1 MKRRAHFIWTPDQP
15 IDHDAYFRL
24 VSREPLRREDGV
36 NRWMMFRKKFH
47 LPSKPDVSGVK
58 ITCDGRYQLFV
69 NGARTARGPARASPH
84 YMRVDDVDIC
94 DQLQNGENILAI
106 LVHTPGVDLAW
117 YETTKGAWQPVF
129 GDGGLYVDL
138 TAEYEDTAVS
148 VLSDQSWRC
157 SEATAWNRDA
167 PRSGWG
173 QDFIEDLDASR
184 IPDGWQELDFDDT
197 EWQAAQCMISRGSPG
212 DVATGRGGHEPFPT
226 LLAREIPH
234 LAEHTAAPARVVWT
248 RGVNPRPELP
258 LDRQLY
264 DEELCDASDGMFQT
278 IDGFVDHE
286 NGAPII
292 RTQNGKDAAIMLTF
306 DPYITGYPF
315 IDIEAKGGEVIEV
328 AAAEALPG
336 EFTGEENAR
345 SGLKRP
351 DHLTGAHLFRYRARP
366 GRQQF
371 EKFEWTA
378 VRALQINIRN
388 APDGVKIHKIGVTTT
403 NYPARFDG
411 AFECSDPLLNDLWRV
426 GRHTALQCMHDAYE
440 DCPGREKRQWVGDGV
455 IHFDI
460 AAAAFGP
467 SAYPLGRQFLQHA
480 AESQRSDGLI
490 HMFAPGDHRGDGVII
505 PDFSLHWVRGVA
517 NYWLASGDTDLA
529 EQLFPTIEKVL
540 QWFGQRVGDSN
551 LLTDIPYW
559 HFIEWAHVDRSGA
572 SAPINA
578 LYAAALQSAS
588 RLAEAINYP
597 GAAKRYQEMSVRIA
611 DALNARHWNERRR
624 AYVDSVD
631 PQSGA
636 QGERISQQSNA
647 LMIAFDIAPKV
658 RWAEIIKTISN
669 DETLKFTAAPPIFVD
684 APPYNEATDI
694 VRANTFFC
702 HFLYEA
708 FAKANRVDLALAH
721 MHDYYQ
727 PMLEA
732 GATTLWESFEP
743 SASLCHVFS
752 ATPVY
757 QLSRHVL
764 GISPIEPGFK
774 KVRVTPQFGDLDWA
788 AGAYPTPLGAVNVKW
803 RRDRDKVDM
812 RLDAPASMEI
822 EVTPP
827 SGVWI
832 LRQNESQN
840 GDRRM
845 IEIEFS

>member
-1 MKRRAHFIWTPDQP
+1 MKRRAHFIWTPGQP

-24 VSREPLRREDGV
+24 VSREPLRRDDGV

-47 LPSKPDVSGVK
+47 LPSKPSAGGVK

-69 NGARTARGPARASPH
+69 NGARAARGPARASPY
-84 YMRVDDVDIC
+84 YMRVDDVDISDC
-94 DQLQNGENILAI
+94 LQNGENILAVLI
-106 LVHTPGVDLAW
+106 HTPGVDLAW

-138 TAEYEDTAVS
+138 TAECEDGAVT
-148 VLSDQSWRC
+148 VLSDRTWKC
-157 SEATAWNRDA
+157 SEAPAWNRDA

-173 QDFIEDLDASR
+173 QDFIEDVDASR
-184 IPDGWQELDFDDT
+184 IPDGWQSFGFDDA
-197 EWQAAQCMISRGSPG
+197 EWPAAQCMISEGSPG

-234 LAEHTAAPARVVWT
+234 LAERAVAPARVVWT
-248 RGVNPRPELP
+248 QGVNPRPDYP

-264 DEELCDASDGMFQT
+264 DEELCDAPDGMFQS
-278 IDGFVDHE
+278 IDGLIDAE
-286 NGAPII
+286 NGATIV
-292 RTQNGKDAAIMLTF
+292 RTQNGKDAAIMFAF

-315 IDIEAKGGEVIEV
+315 IDIEAKGGEIIEV

-336 EFTGEENAR
+336 EFTSEENAR
-345 SGLKRP
+345 KGLKRP
-351 DHLTGAHLFRYRARP
+351 DHLTGAHLFRYHARP

-378 VRALQINIRN
+378 VRALQINVRN
-388 APDGVKIHKIGVTTT
+388 APGGVKVHKVGVTTT
-403 NYPARFDG
+403 NYPAAFDG

-426 GRHTALQCMHDAYE
+426 GRYTALQCMHDAYE
-440 DCPGREKRQWVGDGV
+440 DCPGREKRQWVGDAV

-460 AAAAFGP
+460 ASAAFGP
-467 SAYPLGRQFLQHA
+467 SAYPLGRQFLCHA
-480 AESQRSDGLI
+480 AESQRPDGLI
-490 HMFAPGDHRGDGVII
+490 HMFAPGDHRSDGVII

-517 NYWLASGDTDLA
+517 NYWLAAGDTDLA
-529 EQLFPTIEKVL
+529 EQLFPAIEKVL
-540 QWFGQRVGDSN
+540 QWFALRVGDSN
-551 LLTDIPYW
+551 LLANIPYW
-559 HFIEWAHVDRSGA
+559 HFIEWAHIDRSGE

-588 RLAEAINYP
+588 QLAKAINYS
-597 GAAKRYQEMSVRIA
+597 GAATRYQNKSVRVA

-624 AYVDSVD
+624 AYIDSVN
-631 PQSGA
+631 PHTGA
-636 QGERISQQSNA
+636 QGKRISQQTNA
-647 LMIAFDIAPKV
+647 LMIAFDLAPENRWTDIIETIANEK
-658 RWAEIIKTISN
+658 
-669 DETLKFTAAPPIFVD
+669 TLKFTAAPPIFVD
-684 APPYNEATDI
+684 APPFNEATDI

-708 FAKANRVDLALAH
+708 FAKAGRFDLALAH
-721 MHDYYQ
+721 MHNYYR

-757 QLSRHVL
+757 QLSRHAL
-764 GISPIEPGFK
+764 GVQIAGDGFS
-774 KVRVTPQFGDLDWA
+774 KVRVAPQFGDLDWA
-788 AGAYPTPLGAVNVKW
+788 AGAYPTPLGAVNVNW
-803 RRDRDKVDM
+803 RRDSDKVDM
-812 RLDAPASMEI
+812 EIDAPASMEI
-822 EVTPP
+822 EITPP
-827 SGVWI
+827 SGLLI

-840 GDRRM
+840 GGRRL
-845 IEIEFS
+845 IEIEFC